1 MNVFV
6 ILWLY
11 DFFVTLS
18 FILEQIDVKEG
29 DRVTEH
35 IYLCKIT

>member
-1 MNVFV
+1 M
-6 ILWLY
+6 ILLLY